1 MGPCTKA
8 VFGGAKGEETRVL
21 RERGAPLGGDSSRSR
36 REESLLAIG
45 VTLGCNFGRSVYV
58 PAP

>member
-45 VTLGCNFGRSVYV
+45 VTLGCDF
-58 PAP
+58 